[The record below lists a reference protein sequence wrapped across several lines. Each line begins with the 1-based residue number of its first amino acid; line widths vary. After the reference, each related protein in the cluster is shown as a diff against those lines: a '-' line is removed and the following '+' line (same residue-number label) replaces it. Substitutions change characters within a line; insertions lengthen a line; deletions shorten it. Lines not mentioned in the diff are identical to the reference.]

1 MYQTIKDIEAEKLRL
16 RSAISEKEKE
26 IRETWE
32 DIFYEKED
40 TSAKTPTQ
48 RLLYYANTGAGI
60 FDGVLFG
67 WKMYRRLGGAFSLF
81 RKKRK

>member
-1 MYQTIKDIEAEKLRL
+1 MYQTLKDIEAEKLRL
-16 RSAISEKEKE
+16 RSAISEQEKE

-32 DIFYEKED
+32 DIFYAKED
-40 TSAKTPTQ
+40 TSAKTPPQ